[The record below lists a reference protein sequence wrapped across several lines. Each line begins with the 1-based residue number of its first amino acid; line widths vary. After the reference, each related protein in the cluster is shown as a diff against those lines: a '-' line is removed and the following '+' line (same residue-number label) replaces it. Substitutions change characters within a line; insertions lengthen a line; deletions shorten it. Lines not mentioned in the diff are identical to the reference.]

1 MTEKRESSR
10 RTIKAEVK
18 LKRRGAIN
26 YEVRAYDLSETGCRL
41 EFVEKPWLG
50 ETVWVKFE
58 GLETLRAKVRWSGD
72 FVIGLEFDHPIDPR
86 VLEWLISGLP
96 EDP

>member
-1 MTEKRESSR
+1 MTEKRETPR
-10 RTIKAEVK
+10 RAIKAEVQ

-26 YEVRAYDLSETGCRL
+26 YEVRAYDLSETSCKL

-58 GLETLRAKVRWSGD
+58 GLETLRSTVRWSGD
-72 FVIGLEFDHPIDPR
+72 FTVGLEFERPIDSR
-86 VLEWLISGLP
+86 VLEWLLKGL
-96 EDP
+96 ESD